1 MRAGT
6 LPSIALTFLAS
17 SNRGIAQ
24 DFIKPTASTPGS
36 ACDPSQPA
44 AIGCQ
49 SVNQDAKFQENLA
62 QFIVRND
69 HNPSYA
75 TFLFMFSYGFGYS
88 FSGTK

>member
-36 ACDPSQPA
+36 PCDPSQPA